1 MTFRPPKKPALT
13 LDASLVQVNGPRIL
27 YCLYSAVLYSDHI
40 ILCCPT
46 DLQYVQDDLPLEVIP
61 KVFIGSIHSAFNAV
75 SHTFSM
81 HESSWTVRMVLAD
94 LSSHFSLHAFS
105 RSPSITMA

>member
-13 LDASLVQVNGPRIL
+13 LDASLVQVNDQRIL
-27 YCLYSAVLYSDHI
+27 YCLCFPVLCSDYI
-40 ILCCPT
+40 VLCCPA

-75 SHTFSM
+75 RQIFSM
-81 HESSWTVRMVLAD
+81 HSNSWTVHIFQAD
-94 LSSHFSLHAFS
+94 LSSSFFLYGFS
-105 RSPSITMA
+105 RSPSTTIA